1 MNKLKEM
8 LNILKQLDKRIKY
21 GVIGVLVLILIIVLL
36 ILFTPS
42 TLKLTREEV
51 LLDGFKVKE
60 ELKVKIGFNEIK
72 NIKLIK
78 EIEVSEYYDQY
89 GTYYDSLEKVLNN
102 AYYYLGNDYNL
113 EREGNKIIV
122 TINTSEDGVVLNNLT
137 INYNGDDDTTLRYD
151 AITDLNTES
160 GIMIGDNTSKVE
172 LKDKLSKFGYQ

>member
-1 MNKLKEM
+1 MNKLKEII
-8 LNILKQLDKRIKY
+8 NIIKQLDKRIKY

-42 TLKLTREEV
+42 TLKVTREEV

-60 ELKVKIGFNEIK
+60 DLRVKIGFNEIK
-72 NIKLIK
+72 NIKLTK

-102 AYYYLGNDYNL
+102 AYYYIDDCDIK
-113 EREGNKIIV
+113 RDGNKIIV

-137 INYNGDDDTTLRYD
+137 ISYNGDDDTTLRYD

-160 GIMIGDNTSKVE
+160 GIMIGDETSKIE
-172 LKDKLSKFGYQ
+172 LKEKLSKFGYQ